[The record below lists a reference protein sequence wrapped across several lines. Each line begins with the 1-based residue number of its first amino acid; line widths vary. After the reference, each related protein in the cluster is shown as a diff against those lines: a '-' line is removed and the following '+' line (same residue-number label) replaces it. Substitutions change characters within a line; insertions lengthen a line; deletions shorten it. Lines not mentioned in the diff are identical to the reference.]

1 MEAKSIKQGIKISN
15 LMLYLIKTRHL
26 SKSLIKPPKICAIM
40 FLRVITELFLL
51 MELLELE
58 KLILW
63 LVTSKNQGWCFI
75 RSINSSFKLNKLKIW
90 ENKKARIDEDV
101 TYATYLNLIEAYIFV
116 DDFSRKKKQIFFW
129 LIRIRTKKV
138 VFLFKR
144 YICLLLLLFKG

>member
-1 MEAKSIKQGIKISN
+1 MSCRSKKMEAKSIKQGIKISN

-75 RSINSSFKLNKLKIW
+75 RSINSSFKLNKLKTKFKI
-90 ENKKARIDEDV
+90 I
-101 TYATYLNLIEAYIFV
+101 LI
-116 DDFSRKKKQIFFW
+116 
-129 LIRIRTKKV
+129 KV
-138 VFLFKR
+138 RVKNHSQSFRFLFWKF
-144 YICLLLLLFKG
+144 IMNKLEI

>member
-1 MEAKSIKQGIKISN
+1 MSCRSKTMEAKSIKQGIKISN

-51 MELLELE
+51 MEPLELE

-75 RSINSSFKLNKLKIW
+75 RSINSFFKLNRLKI
-90 ENKKARIDEDV
+90 KFKII
-101 TYATYLNLIEAYIFV
+101 LI
-116 DDFSRKKKQIFFW
+116 
-129 LIRIRTKKV
+129 KV
-138 VFLFKR
+138 RVKNHSQSFRFLFWKF
-144 YICLLLLLFKG
+144 IMNKLEI

>member
-1 MEAKSIKQGIKISN
+1 MMSCRSKTMEAKSIKQGIKISN

-51 MELLELE
+51 MEPLELE

-75 RSINSSFKLNKLKIW
+75 RSINSSFKLNRLKTKFKI
-90 ENKKARIDEDV
+90 I
-101 TYATYLNLIEAYIFV
+101 LI
-116 DDFSRKKKQIFFW
+116 
-129 LIRIRTKKV
+129 KV
-138 VFLFKR
+138 RVKNHSQSFRFLFWKF
-144 YICLLLLLFKG
+144 IMNKLEI

>member
-1 MEAKSIKQGIKISN
+1 MMSCRSKKMEAKSIKQGIKISN

-75 RSINSSFKLNKLKIW
+75 RSINSSFKLNRLKTKFKI
-90 ENKKARIDEDV
+90 I
-101 TYATYLNLIEAYIFV
+101 LI
-116 DDFSRKKKQIFFW
+116 
-129 LIRIRTKKV
+129 KV
-138 VFLFKR
+138 RVKNHSQSFRFLFWKF
-144 YICLLLLLFKG
+144 IMNKLEI

>member
-1 MEAKSIKQGIKISN
+1 MSCRSKTMEAKSIKLGIKISN

-75 RSINSSFKLNKLKIW
+75 RSINSSFKLNRLKTKFKI
-90 ENKKARIDEDV
+90 I
-101 TYATYLNLIEAYIFV
+101 LI
-116 DDFSRKKKQIFFW
+116 
-129 LIRIRTKKV
+129 KV
-138 VFLFKR
+138 RVKNHSQSFRFLFWKF
-144 YICLLLLLFKG
+144 IMNKLEI

>member
-1 MEAKSIKQGIKISN
+1 MSCRSKTMEAKSIKQGIKISN

-63 LVTSKNQGWCFI
+63 LVTSKNQVWCFI
-75 RSINSSFKLNKLKIW
+75 RSINSSFKLNRLKTKFKI
-90 ENKKARIDEDV
+90 I
-101 TYATYLNLIEAYIFV
+101 LI
-116 DDFSRKKKQIFFW
+116 
-129 LIRIRTKKV
+129 KV
-138 VFLFKR
+138 RVKNHSQSFRFLFWKF
-144 YICLLLLLFKG
+144 IMNKLEI

>member
-1 MEAKSIKQGIKISN
+1 MSCRSKTMEAKSIKQGIKISN

-51 MELLELE
+51 MEPLELE

-75 RSINSSFKLNKLKIW
+75 RSINSSFKLNKLKTKFKI
-90 ENKKARIDEDV
+90 I
-101 TYATYLNLIEAYIFV
+101 LI
-116 DDFSRKKKQIFFW
+116 
-129 LIRIRTKKV
+129 KV
-138 VFLFKR
+138 RVKNHSQSFRFLFWKF
-144 YICLLLLLFKG
+144 IMNKLEI

>member
-1 MEAKSIKQGIKISN
+1 MSCRSKTMEAKSIKLGIKISN

-75 RSINSSFKLNKLKIW
+75 RSINSSFKLNKLKTKFKI
-90 ENKKARIDEDV
+90 I
-101 TYATYLNLIEAYIFV
+101 LI
-116 DDFSRKKKQIFFW
+116 
-129 LIRIRTKKV
+129 KV
-138 VFLFKR
+138 RVKNHSQSFRFLFWKF
-144 YICLLLLLFKG
+144 IMNKLEI

>member
-1 MEAKSIKQGIKISN
+1 MSCRSKTMEAKSIKQGIKISN

-75 RSINSSFKLNKLKIW
+75 RSINSSFKLNKLKTKFKI
-90 ENKKARIDEDV
+90 I
-101 TYATYLNLIEAYIFV
+101 LI
-116 DDFSRKKKQIFFW
+116 
-129 LIRIRTKKV
+129 KV
-138 VFLFKR
+138 RVKNHSQSFRFLFWKF
-144 YICLLLLLFKG
+144 IMNKLEI

>member
-1 MEAKSIKQGIKISN
+1 MSCRSKKMEAKSIKQGIKISN

-51 MELLELE
+51 MEPLELE

-75 RSINSSFKLNKLKIW
+75 RSINSSFKLNKLKTKFKI
-90 ENKKARIDEDV
+90 I
-101 TYATYLNLIEAYIFV
+101 LI
-116 DDFSRKKKQIFFW
+116 
-129 LIRIRTKKV
+129 KV
-138 VFLFKR
+138 RVKNHSQSFRFLFWKF
-144 YICLLLLLFKG
+144 IMNKLEI

>member
-1 MEAKSIKQGIKISN
+1 MMSCRSKKMEAKSIKQGIKISN

-26 SKSLIKPPKICAIM
+26 SKSLIKTQNICAIM

-75 RSINSSFKLNKLKIW
+75 RSINSSFKLNKLKTKFKI
-90 ENKKARIDEDV
+90 I
-101 TYATYLNLIEAYIFV
+101 LI
-116 DDFSRKKKQIFFW
+116 
-129 LIRIRTKKV
+129 KV
-138 VFLFKR
+138 RVKNHSQSFRFLFWKF
-144 YICLLLLLFKG
+144 IMNKLEI

>member
-1 MEAKSIKQGIKISN
+1 MSCRSKTMEAKSIKQGIKISN

-75 RSINSSFKLNKLKIW
+75 RSINSSFKLNRLKTKFKI
-90 ENKKARIDEDV
+90 I
-101 TYATYLNLIEAYIFV
+101 LI
-116 DDFSRKKKQIFFW
+116 
-129 LIRIRTKKV
+129 KV
-138 VFLFKR
+138 RVKNHSQSFRFLFWKF
-144 YICLLLLLFKG
+144 IMNKLEI

>member
-1 MEAKSIKQGIKISN
+1 MMSCRSKTMEAKSIKQGIKISN

-63 LVTSKNQGWCFI
+63 LVTSKNQVWCFI
-75 RSINSSFKLNKLKIW
+75 RSINSSFKLNRLKTKFKI
-90 ENKKARIDEDV
+90 I
-101 TYATYLNLIEAYIFV
+101 LI
-116 DDFSRKKKQIFFW
+116 
-129 LIRIRTKKV
+129 KV
-138 VFLFKR
+138 RVKNHSQSFRFLFWKF
-144 YICLLLLLFKG
+144 IMNKLEI

>member
-1 MEAKSIKQGIKISN
+1 MMSCRSKKMEAKSIKQGIKISN

-75 RSINSSFKLNKLKIW
+75 RSINSSFKLNKLKTKFKI
-90 ENKKARIDEDV
+90 I
-101 TYATYLNLIEAYIFV
+101 LI
-116 DDFSRKKKQIFFW
+116 
-129 LIRIRTKKV
+129 KV
-138 VFLFKR
+138 RVKNHSQSFRFLFWKF
-144 YICLLLLLFKG
+144 IMNKLEI

>member
-1 MEAKSIKQGIKISN
+1 MSCRSKKMEAKSIKQGIKISN

-75 RSINSSFKLNKLKIW
+75 RSINSSFKLNRLKTKFKI
-90 ENKKARIDEDV
+90 I
-101 TYATYLNLIEAYIFV
+101 LI
-116 DDFSRKKKQIFFW
+116 
-129 LIRIRTKKV
+129 KV
-138 VFLFKR
+138 RVKNHSQSFRFLFWKF
-144 YICLLLLLFKG
+144 IMNKLEI